1 MPIIIIII
9 ICILC
14 LFILHAVVNKAT
26 GTTQSLSVAKE
37 SDSEEE
43 IDFGF
48 WEKASPIPGSAEQQM
63 SRTDVKEVDLNL
75 L

>member
-1 MPIIIIII
+1 M
-9 ICILC
+9 LRYC
-14 LFILHAVVNKAT
+14 LAAAVST
-26 GTTQSLSVAKE
+26 GPEKHPAAKE

-48 WEKASPIPGSAEQQM
+48 WEKASPIPGSADQLQK
-63 SRTDVKEVDLNL
+63 RTEADLNL

>member
-1 MPIIIIII
+1 VKSQVIIF
-9 ICILC
+9 LY
-14 LFILHAVVNKAT
+14 LFPAVSSASAPLKQPT
-26 GTTQSLSVAKE
+26 AKVE

-48 WEKASPIPGSAEQQM
+48 WEKAPDPQTPQLKQEQQRE
-63 SRTDVKEVDLNL
+63 RTDMKEVDLNL

>member
-1 MPIIIIII
+1 MV
-9 ICILC
+9 L
-14 LFILHAVVNKAT
+14 LFLFPAVSSASAPVKQPT
-26 GTTQSLSVAKE
+26 AKVE

-48 WEKASPIPGSAEQQM
+48 WEKAPDPQIPQLKQEQQQG
-63 SRTDVKEVDLNL
+63 RTDNMKEVDLNL

>member
-1 MPIIIIII
+1 MY
-9 ICILC
+9 
-14 LFILHAVVNKAT
+14 FIAAVTSAPVKQPT
-26 GTTQSLSVAKE
+26 AKEE

-48 WEKASPIPGSAEQQM
+48 WEKASPIPDQQG
-63 SRTDVKEVDLNL
+63 RTDMKEVDLNL